1 MEILFFIFV
10 SYILYIFSS
19 SSDGKNTPVVQP
31 KINVKE
37 KKISS
42 SEIKKKKLL
51 EEYKDFF
58 DNLLSYKLTK
68 EQRLAVIDDSYRNIV
83 IASAG
88 SGKTSILKAK
98 YGYLIESKLAK
109 NNEILVLAF
118 NRAVKDE
125 ITNDLNELGYSDPC
139 VETFHS
145 YGNSLLKESKS
156 QTTLSNSASRDA
168 ENISATLQI
177 ENLLKKCEKDDPL
190 IRKRLREF
198 ESLCPFHSIISLAD
212 NELEYNKAM
221 QDYPYKR
228 DAFKD
233 RDNLRPLRIPA
244 LDGRTFV
251 KSQEEKTIINW
262 LIAMGIN
269 VVYEK
274 IFPGVDYDY
283 RPDFFIPEN
292 NLYIEHFAINAEG
305 KSPFGQKYINEYLEK
320 KKIHKQRKTNH
331 LFTYSYEYQKNT
343 LINKIKKKLEEDNIH
358 LNPISNDLIDR
369 NVQKLYQDNVR
380 KLIVSSIVLAKA
392 NQLSA
397 SQIEKK
403 LDNLEDQFRAK
414 RFRKI
419 IIPFINA
426 YEKSLQDDNEHD
438 FEDMILKSTKM
449 LESHELNNLKKFKYI
464 LVDEFQDL
472 SVSRER
478 FLNSI
483 LSFNQGSKLFGVG
496 DDWQSIYRF
505 TGSDIEAVTKFK
517 FKFPLSAKQLA
528 KTEDTN
534 EDIHLDAIDAN
545 IFSKHLIEKTHRFP
559 SHIAKLSSI
568 FIQKNEN
575 QVKKNIVAK
584 KPKHIEPI
592 RFFSVEKYSTKYLL
606 KIIENIPKDKNNK
619 KTVYILVRNNH
630 TIRSLTTGKFLIDFK
645 TLEKARPDLEFKWNT
660 IHSTK
665 GLEKD
670 YVIILGNDSGSRGF
684 PMWWGEDPLISI
696 FLPDD
701 DRFLYSEE
709 RRVMYV
715 AMTRAKNTT
724 YFVHKTLEP
733 SNFVAEI
740 IEICKNNNIKHK
752 EHVYRDNVIMPCSE
766 CLKNGRDGGMRIRT
780 TNPYR
785 GLNERYNVFF
795 SCVLYNPAYKNTEIY
810 CDNLDD
816 ALCPKCLEDG
826 KKTILDI
833 SNHGP
838 SASIVCTSH
847 NCNFEDDYFKF
858 HVSSDSDRAKRMAL
872 KKDLNKNK
880 SRRELEQNK
889 TIENKEIKS
898 KSHDEQ
904 KRIKQYSNNKNYLT
918 EDDQDKVGKSVM
930 TVDGNKG
937 TIIEFNT
944 AMSGI
949 TNQNNLHVK
958 VAFPRQGPKWF
969 LVKHAQLELL
979 NE

>member
-10 SYILYIFSS
+10 SYMVYIFSV
-19 SSDGKNTPVVQP
+19 SSDDKRAPAVQP
-31 KINVKE
+31 KINLKE
-37 KKISS
+37 KKIPL

-51 EEYKDFF
+51 EKYKDFF

-125 ITNDLNELGYSDPC
+125 ITNDLNELGYLDPC

-145 YGNSLLKESKS
+145 YGNSLLKESNN

-168 ENISATLQI
+168 ENISATIQI

-228 DAFKD
+228 HAFKD

-269 VVYEK
+269 VIYEK
-274 IFPGVDYDY
+274 KFLGVNFDY

-292 NLYIEHFAINAEG
+292 NLYIEHFAINEDD
-305 KSPFGQKYINEYLEK
+305 KSPFGQKYIDEYLEK

-331 LFTYSYEYQKNT
+331 LFTYSYEYQNNT
-343 LINKIKKKLEEDNIH
+343 LLNKIKKKLEEDNIH
-358 LNPISNDLIDR
+358 PNPISNDLIDR
-369 NVQKLYQDNVR
+369 NIQNLYQDNVR
-380 KLIVSSIVLAKA
+380 KLIVSSIALAKA

-403 LDNLEDQFRAK
+403 LGYLEDQFRAK
-414 RFRKI
+414 RFSKI
-419 IIPFINA
+419 IIPFLNA
-426 YEKSLQDDNEHD
+426 YEKSLQENNEHD
-438 FEDMILKSTKM
+438 FEDMILQSTKM
-449 LESHELNNLKKFKYI
+449 LESNKLNNLKNFKYI

-483 LSFNQGSKLFGVG
+483 LSFNLGSKLFGVG

-517 FKFPLSAKQLA
+517 SKFPLSAKQLP
-528 KTEDTN
+528 KIEDEN
-534 EDIHLDAIDAN
+534 EDIHLDIISTN
-545 IFSKHLIEKTHRFP
+545 IFSKHVIEKTHRFP
-559 SHIAKLSSI
+559 DHIAKLSSI

-575 QVKKNIVAK
+575 QVKKNIVAR
-584 KPKHIEPI
+584 KPKRIEPI
-592 RFFSVEKYSTKYLL
+592 RFFSAEKYSTKYLL
-606 KIIENIPKDKNNK
+606 KIINNIPKDKNNK

-630 TIRSLTTGKFLIDFK
+630 TIRSPTTGKFVIDFK
-645 TLEKARPDLEFKWNT
+645 ILEKARPDLEFKWNT

-701 DRFLYSEE
+701 DKFLYSEE

-724 YFVHKTLEP
+724 YFVHKSLEP
-733 SNFVAEI
+733 SNFITEI
-740 IEICKNNNIKHK
+740 IEICKNNNIKFE

-766 CLKNGRDGGMRIRT
+766 CSKNGRSGGMRIRT
-780 TNPYR
+780 ANPYR
-785 GLNERYNVFF
+785 GSSERYNVFF

-816 ALCPKCLEDG
+816 ALCPKCLENG
-826 KKTILDI
+826 KKTLLDI
-833 SNHGP
+833 SNNGP
-838 SASIVCTSH
+838 SALIVCTSQ
-847 NCNFEDDYFKF
+847 NCNFEEDYYNF
-858 HVSSDSDRAKRMAL
+858 HVSSDSDREKRIAL
-872 KKDLNKNK
+872 KKGFHNNK
-880 SRRELEQNK
+880 SRRSLGQNQ
-889 TIENKEIKS
+889 TAENRDIKS
-898 KSHDEQ
+898 KSYYEQ
-904 KRIKQYSNNKNYLT
+904 KRTKQYTKNKTYLT
-918 EDDQDKVGKSVM
+918 EDDQDKVGKSII
-930 TVDGNKG
+930 TVDGDKG

-958 VAFPRQGPKWF
+958 IAFPRQGPKWF